1 MKKLSPERERFLRVT
16 GVILSAGMGCLL
28 SAAGFRGVRLPLSTA
43 LAAAITPVNGIAVLA
58 GSIFTYALNGVL
70 VKQPVLVCMLVLA
83 VLLRWILGNSSSPRG
98 AALTGGLAALLS
110 AGIFAAAGLLRGGS
124 LFTCILNV
132 LTTPLL
138 SYCIAA
144 VMHCASRG
152 VPVRVTRTDAL
163 PCAVCLVI
171 VLAAVIVALNSFVVV
186 EAGHTG
192 VVVTMG
198 AVNEGVLQEG
208 IHLKAPFVQDVVKID
223 NRIQK
228 LEVNTE
234 AFSKDLQ
241 SVKTVLAINY
251 RVDTS
256 KSYSIYK
263 NIGADYENVLVV
275 PAVNEV
281 LKAITATYTAE
292 ESVTNRA
299 LISDGL
305 VEGLNKK
312 LNDIGL
318 YVTDVNIIDF
328 DFSEAF
334 ITAIE
339 EKQVAQQ
346 QLLKA
351 ETEKLILESTSKFI
365 GNIKITNAQADAEA
379 VKIKA
384 DAEASANETISK
396 SLTDNIIENKKI
408 EKWNGEL
415 PRVEGGSG
423 TIIDIGGVEK
433 GSAN

>member
-1 MKKLSPERERFLRVT
+1 MQIR
-16 GVILSAGMGCLL
+16 
-28 SAAGFRGVRLPLSTA
+28 
-43 LAAAITPVNGIAVLA
+43 VNGTDKSANVNVKRIVIIA
-58 GSIFTYALNGVL
+58 
-70 VKQPVLVCMLVLA
+70 
-83 VLLRWILGNSSSPRG
+83 
-98 AALTGGLAALLS
+98 
-110 AGIFAAAGLLRGGS
+110 
-124 LFTCILNV
+124 
-132 LTTPLL
+132 
-138 SYCIAA
+138 
-144 VMHCASRG
+144 CA
-152 VPVRVTRTDAL
+152 
-163 PCAVCLVI
+163 
-171 VLAAVIVALNSFVVV
+171 VLAAVIVAFNSFTVVGP
-186 EAGHTG
+186 GHTG
-192 VVVTMG
+192 VVVTLG
-198 AVNEGVLQEG
+198 SVNEGVLQEG
-208 IHLKAPFVQDVVKID
+208 IHAKIPFVQDVVKID

-241 SVKTVLAINY
+241 SVNTVLAINY
-251 RVDTS
+251 RVDTA

-305 VEGLNKK
+305 VEGLNNK

-351 ETEKLILESTSKFI
+351 ETEKQTA
-365 GNIKITNAQADAEA
+365 ITNAEASAEA

-384 DAEASANETISK
+384 QGDAAANKLLSD
-396 SLTDNIIENKKI
+396 SLTDRVIENKKI

-415 PRVEGGSG
+415 PKVTGDGGA
-423 TIIDIGGVEK
+423 IIDIGDLGE
-433 GSAN
+433 

>member
-1 MKKLSPERERFLRVT
+1 MNNKVFTAKKRN
-16 GVILSAGMGCLL
+16 
-28 SAAGFRGVRLPLSTA
+28 A
-43 LAAAITPVNGIAVLA
+43 LV
-58 GSIFTYALNGVL
+58 
-70 VKQPVLVCMLVLA
+70 
-83 VLLRWILGNSSSPRG
+83 
-98 AALTGGLAALLS
+98 
-110 AGIFAAAGLLRGGS
+110 
-124 LFTCILNV
+124 
-132 LTTPLL
+132 
-138 SYCIAA
+138 
-144 VMHCASRG
+144 
-152 VPVRVTRTDAL
+152 
-163 PCAVCLVI
+163 
-171 VLAAVIVALNSFVVV
+171 AAVIVVLLAVALLGGTFTIVD
-186 EAGHTG
+186 AGHTG
-192 VVVTMG
+192 VVVTLG
-198 AVNEGVLQEG
+198 KVKEGVLQEG
-208 IHLKAPFVQDVVKID
+208 IHAKIPFIQQVVKID
-223 NRIQK
+223 NRIRK

-241 SVKTVLAINY
+241 SVNTVLAINY
-251 RVDTS
+251 RVDTA

-263 NIGADYENVLVV
+263 NIGADYETVLVI

-292 ESVTNRA
+292 ESVTNRS

-305 VEGLNKK
+305 VSGLNEK

-351 ETEKLILESTSKFI
+351 ETEKQT
-365 GNIKITNAQADAEA
+365 KITNAQADAEA

-423 TIIDIGGVEK
+423 TIIDIGGVEI

>member
-1 MKKLSPERERFLRVT
+1 MDTEKKKINFKVNPKK
-16 GVILSAGMGCLL
+16 VI
-28 SAAGFRGVRLPLSTA
+28 
-43 LAAAITPVNGIAVLA
+43 IPVVA
-58 GSIFTYALNGVL
+58 
-70 VKQPVLVCMLVLA
+70 VLA
-83 VLLRWILGNSSSPRG
+83 VL
-98 AALTGGLAALLS
+98 
-110 AGIFAAAGLLRGGS
+110 
-124 LFTCILNV
+124 
-132 LTTPLL
+132 
-138 SYCIAA
+138 
-144 VMHCASRG
+144 
-152 VPVRVTRTDAL
+152 
-163 PCAVCLVI
+163 
-171 VLAAVIVALNSFVVV
+171 IVALNSFVVV

-192 VVVTMG
+192 VVVTLG

-208 IHLKAPFVQDVVKID
+208 MHLKAPFVQDVVKID
-223 NRIQK
+223 NRIRK
-228 LEVNTE
+228 LEVTTE

-241 SVKTVLAINY
+241 SVDTVLAINY

-299 LISDGL
+299 LIS
-305 VEGLNKK
+305 EGLIVGLNEK

-328 DFSEAF
+328 DFSDAF
-334 ITAIE
+334 INAIE

-351 ETEKLILESTSKFI
+351 ETEKQT
-365 GNIKITNAQADAEA
+365 KITNAQADAEA

-384 DAEASANETISK
+384 NAEAEANEAISK
-396 SLTDNIIENKKI
+396 SLTNQVIENKKI

-415 PRVEGGSG
+415 PRVQGGSG
-423 TIIDIGGVEK
+423 TIVDIGSVDNSSK
-433 GSAN
+433 GE